1 MNGNNSHSVANKC
14 GYDSFLHATICT
26 NNVTATNHPAV
37 LATQKILQTHNNRHA
52 IAMAHKSRHK
62 SNELP
67 INASPQVQGYTKLN
81 SIQQHGK
88 LNTSMLSQLNPHLTP
103 EQKMSRTFNHVEKWL
118 TERDQVLTKTND
130 LKIAKFGDDIKN
142 KNRELAG
149 KDEKNIDNLMNAKVF
164 IDKLKMTEKFT
175 EKFTESP
182 KKTFNKES
190 LLMRKKG
197 QRNVDGAATAT
208 TTTVNIND
216 NNLNK
221 GSVMEYAS
229 IPINVD
235 PSECENL
242 LRASSDESSQTRD
255 TSSTVHRYVHE
266 HIHHHYHH
274 FESSAG
280 DLL

>member
-1 MNGNNSHSVANKC
+1 M
-14 GYDSFLHATICT
+14 
-26 NNVTATNHPAV
+26 TATNHPAV

-52 IAMAHKSRHK
+52 IGNLHKSRHK
-62 SNELP
+62 TIELP

-81 SIQQHGK
+81 SAPTK
-88 LNTSMLSQLNPHLTP
+88 LNTTMLSQLNPHLTP

-130 LKIAKFGDDIKN
+130 LKMAKFCEDIKN
-142 KNRELAG
+142 KNRDIAG

-164 IDKLKMTEKFT
+164 VDKLKMTEKLT
-175 EKFTESP
+175 EKCTESP
-182 KKTFNKES
+182 KKTFNKEA
-190 LLMRKKG
+190 LLIRKKG
-197 QRNVDGAATAT
+197 QRNGDVSAS
-208 TTTVNIND
+208 
-216 NNLNK
+216 NLNENIIK
-221 GSVMEYAS
+221 GSMMEYAS